1 MVFLKVNEE
10 SRLSMVIEEEQ
21 IRMSLVRLSS
31 SCGVLRECIG
41 RRILL
46 GVGGVCRGIDLFGWS
61 SRVVLNE
68 VCSRSCMSV
77 VSL

>member
-1 MVFLKVNEE
+1 
-10 SRLSMVIEEEQ
+10 MVIEEEEQ
-21 IRMSLVRLSS
+21 IRMSLIRLCS

-46 GVGGVCRGIDLFGWS
+46 GVGGVCRRVDLFGSS
-61 SRVVLNE
+61 SRVILNE
-68 VCSRSCMSV
+68 VYSRSCMSV